1 MNLESL
7 NDKQLNEVERLASE
21 LAALLKRTKFA
32 NDPLYLT
39 LTNLKYAAG
48 GVRQERFDQHDSKY
62 QGY

>member
-7 NDKQLNEVERLASE
+7 SDKQLNEMERLASE

-32 NDPLYLT
+32 HDPLYLT
-39 LTNLKYAAG
+39 LTNLKSAAG
-48 GVRQERFDQHDSKY
+48 DIRQGRFDLHDNRY